1 MPVYPFGRF
10 ASLYFKVRSSTP
22 HQIQLVECVETDQ
35 QDKLSDTYSFA
46 AEVDATHIP
55 VQQRGIGMV
64 FQSYALFR
72 HMTVAENI
80 TFGPRIQD
88 LDIDE
93 EERYCT
99 CVSAPWI
106 CKDMPLKGL
115 RAVSVCVGFH
125 AISQHV

>member
-1 MPVYPFGRF
+1 MH
-10 ASLYFKVRSSTP
+10 ALEP
-22 HQIQLVECVETDQ
+22 HQRETVE
-35 QDKLSDTYSFA
+35 LSKRFNRLNCIAPPLA

-93 EERYCT
+93 EER
-99 CVSAPWI
+99 
-106 CKDMPLKGL
+106 
-115 RAVSVCVGFH
+115 
-125 AISQHV
+125 